1 MRPPLGFTLMSDN
14 LSPPSR
20 RFLPSAAGRRALKLY
35 GFALLLA
42 LLGGIVYGQLA
53 DEGLVRCNGESC
65 MLAAIA
71 PVLFL
76 LQWPGAL
83 LYRLVPHH
91 YWDLANIPGFHLLQ
105 VPLCLA
111 AVYYFGKGCAWLAKK
126 RSASAKNP
134 P

>member
-1 MRPPLGFTLMSDN
+1 MTEN
-14 LSPPSR
+14 TSPTPR

-35 GFALLLA
+35 DLALGLA
-42 LLGGIVYGQLA
+42 LLGGIIYGA
-53 DEGLVRCNGESC
+53 LVDRGIMVCQGESC
-65 MLAAIA
+65 MMAAIA

-83 LYRLVPHH
+83 LHWLAPHR
-91 YWDLANIPGFHLLQ
+91 YWDIANIPGFHLLQ

-111 AVYYFGKGCAWLAKK
+111 VVYYFGKACALLAKK
-126 RSASAKNP
+126 RSASAKTP